1 MSTPRP
7 PHGAPSAAGPPG
19 SALPGNGRPRDDLPR
34 DDLAAAL
41 AARRELGPDYDAAF
55 AEAVVDRIEQA
66 LDARLGPRP
75 ARRAAGRAAGWAA
88 RPADVPSVTLV
99 VASLL
104 AAIPLSAIGV
114 VNAGM
119 PGLLTV
125 WTAIVLI
132 NVAHALRPRL

>member
-7 PHGAPSAAGPPG
+7 PHGAPTAAGPPCG
-19 SALPGNGRPRDDLPR
+19 GPPRDGLPRDDLPR

-55 AEAVVDRIEQA
+55 AEAVVDRVEQA

-75 ARRAAGRAAGWAA
+75 AGRAAGWAA
-88 RPADVPSVTLV
+88 RPADMPGVTLV

-114 VNAGM
+114 ANAGM

-132 NVAHALRPRL
+132 NVVHALRPRP